1 MRPYCPALRTTG
13 LAALTWLAL
22 SSLALT
28 SLAILPAAASDLA
41 IDADLRP
48 ITARS
53 APSELP
59 TVAVLDRDAI
69 PHGVDGIGA
78 TVDADRLSGLRG
90 GEKSVDNRILVD
102 GRVSDNV
109 AEKVVSGANAIGGGA
124 FGNATGINTVIQNT
138 GSNVL
143 IQNAMIVNVQFTD
156 PSP

>member
-1 MRPYCPALRTTG
+1 MRPYCPASRNTG
-13 LAALTWLAL
+13 LAALAWLAL
-22 SSLALT
+22 T
-28 SLAILPAAASDLA
+28 LPAAASDLG
-41 IDADLRP
+41 IDVDLRP

-53 APSELP
+53 ALFESPSE
-59 TVAVLDRDAI
+59 ASDRDAS
-69 PHGVDGIGA
+69 PRGVDGIGA

-90 GEKSVDNRILVD
+90 GESRVDNRILVD

-109 AEKVVSGANAIGGGA
+109 AEKIVSGANAVGGGA

>member
-1 MRPYCPALRTTG
+1 MRPYCPALRITIG
-13 LAALTWLAL
+13 LAALAW
-22 SSLALT
+22 
-28 SLAILPAAASDLA
+28 LAILPAAASDLG
-41 IDADLRP
+41 IDVDLQP

-53 APSELP
+53 APMELP
-59 TVAVLDRDAI
+59 IAAAVDRDAI
-69 PHGVDGIGA
+69 PRGVDGIGA

-90 GEKSVDNRILVD
+90 GEKSIDNRILVD

-109 AEKVVSGANAIGGGA
+109 AEKIVSGANAVGGDA
-124 FGNATGINTVIQNT
+124 FGNANGINTVIQNT

>member
-1 MRPYCPALRTTG
+1 MRPYCPAIRITTG
-13 LAALTWLAL
+13 LAALAWLA
-22 SSLALT
+22 
-28 SLAILPAAASDLA
+28 IFPAAASDPG
-41 IDADLRP
+41 IDADLQP
-48 ITARS
+48 ITAHS
-53 APSELP
+53 APMELP
-59 TVAVLDRDAI
+59 IVAAVDRDAI
-69 PHGVDGIGA
+69 PRGVDGIGA

-109 AEKVVSGANAIGGGA
+109 AEKIVSGANAVGGGA
-124 FGNATGINTVIQNT
+124 FGNANGINTVIQNT

>member
-1 MRPYCPALRTTG
+1 MRPYCPALRITTG
-13 LAALTWLAL
+13 LAALAWLAIL
-22 SSLALT
+22 PA
-28 SLAILPAAASDLA
+28 ALPAAASDLG
-41 IDADLRP
+41 IDLDLRP

-53 APSELP
+53 APMELP
-59 TVAVLDRDAI
+59 IAVAVDRDAI
-69 PHGVDGIGA
+69 PRGVDGIGA

-90 GEKSVDNRILVD
+90 GEKSIDNRILVD

-109 AEKVVSGANAIGGGA
+109 AEKIVSGANAVGGGA
-124 FGNATGINTVIQNT
+124 FGNANGINTVIQNT

>member
-1 MRPYCPALRTTG
+1 MRLYCPASRNTG
-13 LAALTWLAL
+13 LAALAWLAL
-22 SSLALT
+22 T
-28 SLAILPAAASDLA
+28 LPAAASDLG
-41 IDADLRP
+41 IDVDLRP

-53 APSELP
+53 ALFESPSE
-59 TVAVLDRDAI
+59 ASDRDAI
-69 PHGVDGIGA
+69 PRGVDGIGA

-90 GEKSVDNRILVD
+90 GESSVDNRILVD

-109 AEKVVSGANAIGGGA
+109 AERIVSGANAVGGGA